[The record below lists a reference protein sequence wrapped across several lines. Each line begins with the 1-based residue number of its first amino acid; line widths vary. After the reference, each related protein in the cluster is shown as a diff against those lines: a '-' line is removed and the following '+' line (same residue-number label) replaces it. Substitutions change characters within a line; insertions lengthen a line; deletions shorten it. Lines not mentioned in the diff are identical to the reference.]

1 MTSSID
7 AGLLLAAFGVSYFL
21 GSIST
26 AILVCKFMKLPDPRQ
41 VGSGNPG
48 ATNVLRHG
56 GKKAGFYTLLGDL
69 LKGVVPVLSIHI
81 GLQDPI
87 LSSVACIGAFLGH
100 LYPAFFKFKG
110 GKGVATG
117 IGAILGFLPI
127 LGASLIAIWL
137 FMAFVFRYSSLA
149 AVTAA
154 FLAPILTYFLYP
166 GMPVYLIT
174 MSFLSALLIWR
185 HRSNIKNLLSGKE
198 DKIAAK

>member
-1 MTSSID
+1 MTVSAD
-7 AGLLLAAFGVSYFL
+7 FGLMLTAFFVSYFL

-26 AILVCKFMKLPDPRQ
+26 AILVCKFMKLPDPRK

-56 GKKAGFYTLLGDL
+56 GKKAGLYTLLGDM
-69 LKGVVPVLSIHI
+69 LKGLIPVLIIHQV
-81 GLQDPI
+81 LQDPL
-87 LSSVACIGAFLGH
+87 LSSIACLGAFLGH
-100 LYPAFFKFKG
+100 LYPVFFKFKG

-117 IGAILGFLPI
+117 IGAILGFMPL

-137 FMAFVFRYSSLA
+137 SMVLIFRYSSLA

-154 FLAPILTYFLYP
+154 FFAPILTYFLYAGIP
-166 GMPVYLIT
+166 IYLIT
-174 MSFLSALLIWR
+174 ISILSALLIWR

-198 DKIAAK
+198 DKIGAK

>member
-1 MTSSID
+1 MTID
-7 AGLLLAAFGVSYFL
+7 LGLLFAAFGVSYFL
-21 GSIST
+21 GSVSA

-56 GKKAGFYTLLGDL
+56 GKKAGLYTLLGDL
-69 LKGVVPVLSIHI
+69 LKGLIPVLIIDQVLH
-81 GLQDPI
+81 QPI
-87 LSSVACIGAFLGH
+87 LSAAACLGAFLGH
-100 LYPAFFKFKG
+100 LYPVFFKFKG

-117 IGAILGFLPI
+117 IGTILGFMPI
-127 LGASLIAIWL
+127 LGACLIAIWL

-154 FLAPILTYFLYP
+154 LFAPILTLFLYP
-166 GMPVYLIT
+166 QTPIYLVT
-174 MSFLSALLIWR
+174 MCILTGLLIWR

-198 DKIAAK
+198 DKIAAKS

>member
-1 MTSSID
+1 MTTSID
-7 AGLLLAAFGVSYFL
+7 LGLLFAAFGVSYFL
-21 GSIST
+21 GSVSA

-56 GKKAGFYTLLGDL
+56 GKKAGLYTLLGDL
-69 LKGVVPVLSIHI
+69 LKGLIPVLIIDQVLH
-81 GLQDPI
+81 QPM
-87 LSSVACIGAFLGH
+87 LSAAACLGAFLGH
-100 LYPAFFKFKG
+100 LYPMFFKFKG

-117 IGAILGFLPI
+117 IGAILGFMPL
-127 LGASLIAIWL
+127 LGACLISIWL

-154 FLAPILTYFLYP
+154 FFAPVLTFFLYP
-166 GMPVYLIT
+166 QTPIYLVT
-174 MSFLSALLIWR
+174 MCILAGLLIWR
-185 HRSNIKNLLSGKE
+185 HRSNIKNLLTGKE